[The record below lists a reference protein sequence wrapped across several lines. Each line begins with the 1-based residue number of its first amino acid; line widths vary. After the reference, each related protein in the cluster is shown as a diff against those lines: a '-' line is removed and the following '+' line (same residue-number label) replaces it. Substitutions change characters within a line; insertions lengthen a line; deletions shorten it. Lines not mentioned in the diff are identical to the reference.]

1 MFPALSTGDNPS
13 HGVLSAENAAK
24 WKGIFVN
31 ALRGVQRQVHAN
43 LTAKEDALEYIESL
57 MLQLLLLLCSSQPH
71 TVHDVEERVHKT
83 FPDPIDKWAIR
94 DAHSALEKGKKNSS
108 LLLPVEKVQPL
119 LKEVLGYRVDYN
131 VAVYIV
137 AVIEYTAADILKFTG
152 IYVKNIRHNEI
163 TSQDIKVAICA
174 DQVLVDMFTQ
184 EEDVTAM
191 MIEDEPVRR
200 ESMTYEEIVKDFI
213 VEETQYLR
221 DLNMIIK
228 VFRAPFADLFPR
240 SKDLDV
246 IFSNILDIYEFTA
259 KLLSSVEEQV
269 EVCQDNEVP
278 LVGTCFE
285 DLAEGEEFNVYERYV
300 DDMLSPRGKERLYTL
315 LLREDVCDTL
325 KRCGG
330 HGFKDAMKYVL
341 PKLLMGPVYHCL
353 HYFEVI
359 KALIDTSSNEED
371 QEVLKQV
378 YGLLQ
383 SLKVPL
389 ERRFSGNIPKRKPWE
404 ISLRLHRRSNRQAQV
419 QKMNELQRNIDGWE
433 GKDIWQ
439 SCSEFILEGVLA
451 KQVGRKWSERN
462 VFLLDGLII
471 LCKQNTTNSKRTS
484 GTGPF
489 QEYKLKEKHLIRKV
503 DIVDRDDTEDLKN
516 AFEILPRDHMGNSIG
531 LSAKSSSEEKCNW
544 MAALITLQTRS
555 MLERILDGKLRE
567 EEKCHPLIMPPANRY
582 RFAVQDSD
590 LNIVFEDQQE
600 SVESPLIKG
609 GTLIKLVERLT
620 YHMYADP
627 KFVRTFLLTYRSFCT
642 SQDLL
647 DLLVER
653 FDIVEPHV
661 EPEEDDN
668 FEHTMRIRED
678 LKRFRKEYVK
688 PVQFR
693 VVNVLRHWVD
703 HHFYDFERDESLLAK
718 LREFLSNIK
727 GKAMR
732 KMADSI
738 IKAIQRRQESSNTER
753 EFTMQNKP
761 PNIEWH
767 LARKIEE
774 YELMALHP
782 VEIARQVTMLEF
794 DLYRAIQPS
803 ELVGCAWMKENKK
816 QTSPNLL
823 KMIEFS
829 NKFTFWLEKCMI
841 ETENIEERVAV
852 VSRIMEIMLVFMEL
866 NNFNGVLEVVSALN
880 SAPVHRLDHTFRE
893 VPHKYIKAFD
903 DAEVLNMDHGKKYV
917 EKLRSVNPPC
927 VPFLGMYLTNITFTE
942 EGNSDFLISRS
953 DDGNQQAEGL
963 INFSKRRKVAEIT
976 GEIQQF
982 QNQPYCLQL
991 EPLHRDFL
999 KSLDP
1004 LGHMS
1009 EKEFNDYLYEKSL
1022 ELEPRNSAVK
1032 QLPKF
1037 PKKYVEFSLKSPGI
1051 KPSSHRHTSSSKSH
1065 GIPPNV
1071 SVPKSLDEDDQ
1082 GSPSCSTPGTPQT
1095 PPHSFHGSHV
1105 FPEPSQGPCGTSIAE
1120 EPDEPRLRP
1129 PPLPPRRR
1137 PYPSSISSVDF
1148 GMGRPVS
1155 DAGDL
1160 TAKAC
1165 NPPPPPPRQD
1175 STVPPPVPPRRDS
1188 VPGMLPRSQSLS
1200 TSRPVSH
1207 SHVNI
1212 PGHPLH
1218 HHHVNTLPRYN
1229 CERFAS
1235 LEPGVGMLSSTPT
1248 LASSVFDIN
1257 GEEEQDRDSQRPEL
1271 PPRTYKMHTRKQS
1284 S

>member
-1 MFPALSTGDNPS
+1 MFPALGENPS
-13 HGVLSAENAAK
+13 HSVLSVENAAK

-31 ALRGVQRQVHAN
+31 ALRGVQRQVHST
-43 LTAKEDALEYIESL
+43 LTAREDALEYIEEL
-57 MLQLLLLLCSSQPH
+57 MLQLLQLLCSSQPH
-71 TVHDVEERVHKT
+71 TVQDVEERVHKT
-83 FPDPIDKWAIR
+83 FPDPIDKWAVR
-94 DAHSALEKGKKNSS
+94 EAHNALEKGKRNTN
-108 LLLPVEKVQPL
+108 LLLPVDKVQPL
-119 LKEVLGYRVDYN
+119 LKEVLGYRIDYN

-152 IYVKNIRHNEI
+152 IYVKNIRHTEI

-213 VEETQYLR
+213 MEETQYLR

-269 EVCQDNEVP
+269 EMAQDSELP

-300 DDMLSPRGKERLYTL
+300 DDMLSPLGKERLYTL
-315 LLREDVCDTL
+315 LQREDVGESS
-325 KRCGG
+325 KRSGG

-359 KALIDTSSNEED
+359 KALIDTSSNDED
-371 QEVLKQV
+371 QEVLEQAN
-378 YGLLQ
+378 GLLQ
-383 SLKVPL
+383 ALKVRL

-404 ISLRLHRRSNRQAQV
+404 ISLRLHGRLNRQAQV
-419 QKMNELQRNIDGWE
+419 QKMTELQRNIDSWE
-433 GKDIWQ
+433 GKDICQ
-439 SCSEFILEGVLA
+439 SCSEFILEGVLS
-451 KQVGRKWSERN
+451 KQLGRRWSERH
-462 VFLLDGLII
+462 VFLFDGLII
-471 LCKQNTTNSKRTS
+471 LCKQNAKRTS
-484 GTGPF
+484 GAGPF
-489 QEYKLKEKHLIRKV
+489 AEYKLKERHMIRKV
-503 DIVDRDDTEDLKN
+503 DIVDREDTEDLKN
-516 AFEILPRDHMGNSIG
+516 AFDIVPRDHMGLT
-531 LSAKSSSEEKCNW
+531 LSAKTTEEKCNW

-567 EEKCHPLIMPPANRY
+567 EEKCHPLIMPPSEKY

-590 LNIVFEDQQE
+590 ENILFEEQQD
-600 SVESPLIKG
+600 SSSESPYIKG

-627 KFVRTFLLTYRSFCT
+627 RFVRTFLLTYRSFC
-642 SQDLL
+642 SPQDLL
-647 DLLVER
+647 DLLMER

-661 EPEEDDN
+661 EPEEGDN
-668 FEHTMRIRED
+668 FEQDLRIRED

-703 HHFYDFERDESLLAK
+703 HHFYDFERDKSLLEK
-718 LREFLSNIK
+718 LTDFLRKIK

-738 IKAIQRRQESSNTER
+738 IKVIQRRLESANTER
-753 EFTMQNKP
+753 EFTHQGKP
-761 PNIEWH
+761 PAIEWH
-767 LARKIEE
+767 LTRKIEE
-774 YELMALHP
+774 FELMTLHP
-782 VEIARQVTMLEF
+782 VEIARQVTLLEF

-803 ELVGCAWMKENKK
+803 ELVGAPWMKENKY

-823 KMIEFS
+823 KMVNFS
-829 NKFTFWLEKCMI
+829 TKFTFWLEKCI
-841 ETENIEERVAV
+841 LETDNLEERAAI
-852 VSRIMEIMLVFMEL
+852 VSRIVEVMLVFHEL
-866 NNFNGVLEVVSALN
+866 NNFNGVLEIVGALN
-880 SAPVHRLDHTFRE
+880 SAPVYRLEHTFKE
-893 VPHKYIKAFD
+893 VNHKLVKALDEAQELNNDHNRKYI
-903 DAEVLNMDHGKKYV
+903 

-927 VPFLGMYLTNITFTE
+927 VPFLGMYLTNILLTE
-942 EGNSDFLISRS
+942 EGNRDFIVNRPEDSTQR
-953 DDGNQQAEGL
+953 AEGF

-982 QNQPYCLQL
+982 QNQPYNLNV
-991 EPLHRDFL
+991 EHNIREFL
-999 KSLDP
+999 MNLDP
-1004 LGHMS
+1004 LGDRS
-1009 EKEFNDYLYEKSL
+1009 EKVFNDYLYAKSL
-1022 ELEPRNSAVK
+1022 DLEPRGAR

-1037 PKKYVEFSLKSPGI
+1037 PKKYVDFSLKSPGI
-1051 KPSSHRHTSSSKSH
+1051 KPSSHRHTSSSKMH

-1071 SVPKSLDEDDQ
+1071 SLPKTSEEDDSS
-1082 GSPSCSTPGTPQT
+1082 SPICVTPPTPSTPQT
-1095 PPHSFHGSHV
+1095 PPPHGASV
-1105 FPEPSQGPCGTSIAE
+1105 FPDVGLCPSHQQPYDVIPE
-1120 EPDEPRLRP
+1120 EPEERQIP

-1137 PYPSSISSVDF
+1137 HRDHNHLCDVALRNSE
-1148 GMGRPVS
+1148 
-1155 DAGDL
+1155 
-1160 TAKAC
+1160 
-1165 NPPPPPPRQD
+1165 PPPPPPRLD
-1175 STVPPPVPPRRDS
+1175 SSIPPPVPPRRDS
-1188 VPGMLPRSQSLS
+1188 MPLMREGGGFSTLPRS
-1200 TSRPVSH
+1200 VSV
-1207 SHVNI
+1207 SI
-1212 PGHPLH
+1212 PRLTQPPGAVHG
-1218 HHHVNTLPRYN
+1218 NTLPRHN
-1229 CERFAS
+1229 STNSAS
-1235 LEPGVGMLSSTPT
+1235 DAGMYSCTSSM
-1248 LASSVFDIN
+1248 SSVFDVN
-1257 GEEEQDRDSQRPEL
+1257 GDDEGIERPVL
-1271 PPRTYKMHTRKQS
+1271 PPKTYRSHVRKQS